1 MITLKKLKW
10 SNCFSYGSDNE
21 LQLDG
26 NTVTQIIGTN
36 GMGKSSIPLI
46 IEEAL
51 YNKNSKGIKKADI
64 PNRYVNDGYDIEL
77 DFEKDGNSYS
87 IQINRKSSIKILLIK
102 DGEDISSHTATNTYK
117 TIQDIIGIDFKT
129 FSQLVYQNTNA
140 SLQFLTATDTN
151 RKKFL
156 IDLLRLDEY
165 VQLFEVFKEASRDSS
180 SKLIEVTSEINTIE
194 RWLQTN
200 NLDGMIVQ
208 ELLNFEIDTEEDE
221 KSFRSLSIELANISE
236 KNKKILSN
244 NKYKDLLS
252 KINLDYINRIE
263 VTKKES
269 YDEYQKEVGQLEAA
283 KKASERML
291 EKLEKLG
298 DVCPTC
304 EQEVDAEFKNNL
316 ITQEKTLI
324 DSLKERKRSNE
335 KIIYRIK
342 NNNAQFDI
350 KEKGKKEWEDL
361 FRNIDNSLPSEILNE
376 EELKYKLSDVSNR
389 LKAAKKK
396 IEDIAKEN
404 EKRTKQN
411 TRIEIIQSQTNDFIE
426 KLEAAKKLL
435 NEYKELDSNLEILK
449 KAFST
454 NGLLAYKIENLV
466 KELEQLANTY
476 LAELSDG
483 RFTLEFIVSND
494 KLNVQITDNENI
506 VDILALSS
514 GELARVNTA
523 TLIAIRKLMSS
534 ISKSKINILFL
545 DEVINVLDDS
555 GREKMVE
562 VLLQEDLNT
571 YVVSHGWTHPL
582 LEKIEVINVLDDSGR
597 EKMVEVLLQEDLN
610 TYVVS
615 HGWTHP
621 LLEKVEV
628 VKEGNVSKLE
638 W

>member
-10 SNCFSYGSDNE
+10 SNCFSYGPDNE
-21 LQLDG
+21 LQLDD

-64 PNRYVNDGYDIEL
+64 PNRYINDGYDIEL
-77 DFEKDGNSYS
+77 EFEKSGKEYL
-87 IQINRKSSIKILLIK
+87 IRINRKNNIKVALLE

-117 TIQDIIGIDFKT
+117 SIQEIVGVDFKT

-156 IDLLRLDEY
+156 IDLLRLEEY
-165 VQLFEVFKEASRDSS
+165 VQLFEVFKEASRESS
-180 SKLIEVTSEINTIE
+180 NKMIEVSSEITTIE
-194 RWLQTN
+194 KWLSNNKLEATN
-200 NLDGMIVQ
+200 ILP
-208 ELLNFEIDTEEDE
+208 LLNLEIDTEEDE
-221 KSFRSLSIELANISE
+221 KTFRSLSIELKNISE
-236 KNKKILSN
+236 KNKKILKN
-244 NKYKDLLS
+244 NQYREMLS
-252 KINLDYINRIE
+252 AIDINEIQSSLETLPPI
-263 VTKKES
+263 ES
-269 YDEYQKEVGQLEAA
+269 YDKYQSIIGQVEGA
-283 KKASERML
+283 KRASDNMMQ
-291 EKLEKLG
+291 KLEQLG
-298 DVCPTC
+298 DKCPTC
-304 EQEVDAEFKNNL
+304 EQDIDAEFKNEL
-316 ITQEKTLI
+316 IRAERKTL
-324 DSLKERKRSNE
+324 DFLASKKEDNEDIIRQIKR
-335 KIIYRIK
+335 
-342 NNNAQFDI
+342 NNAARTNLSNAQ
-350 KEKGKKEWEDL
+350 KEWEDL
-361 FRNIDNSLPSEILNE
+361 FRSIDNTLPTNLLNA
-376 EELKYKLSDVSNR
+376 EELQEKLDEVSAK
-389 LKAAKKK
+389 LKTAKA
-396 IEDIAKEN
+396 EVANIASQN
-404 EKRTKQN
+404 EAITKRN
-411 TRIEIIQSQTNDFIE
+411 TRIEIIQAQTEGFIE
-426 KLEAAKKLL
+426 KLAAAQEVLDQQKD
-435 NEYKELDSNLEILK
+435 LDSNLEILK

-466 KELEQLANTY
+466 KELEELANSY

-534 ISKSKINILFL
+534 ISKSRINILFL
-545 DEVINVLDDS
+545 DEVINVLDES

-582 LEKIEVINVLDDSGR
+582 LEKIEV
-597 EKMVEVLLQEDLN
+597 
-610 TYVVS
+610 
-615 HGWTHP
+615 
-621 LLEKVEV
+621 

>member
-1 MITLKKLKW
+1 MITLKQLKW
-10 SNCFSYGSDNE
+10 NNCFSYGSDN
-21 LQLDG
+21 QLDLSD

-46 IEEAL
+46 IEEIL

-64 PNRYVNDGYDIEL
+64 PNRYINDGYNIFL
-77 DFEKDGNSYS
+77 SFEKDGSNYEISVD
-87 IQINRKSSIKILLIK
+87 RKSSIKVKLEK

-117 TIQDIIGIDFKT
+117 TIQEILGIDFKT

-156 IDLLRLDEY
+156 IDLLHLDEY
-165 VQLFEVFKEASRDSS
+165 VILFEVFKEASRESS
-180 SKLIEVTSEINTIE
+180 NKVIELTSEINTIE
-194 RWLQTN
+194 KWLNTN
-200 NLDGMIVQ
+200 KLESTNILPMLNL
-208 ELLNFEIDTEEDE
+208 EINTEEEE
-221 KSFRSLSIELANISE
+221 KEFRSLSIELENISE
-236 KNKKILSN
+236 KNKKILTN
-244 NKYKDLLS
+244 NQYKELLS
-252 KINLDYINRIE
+252 KINLDEITSIE
-263 VTKKES
+263 ISEKES
-269 YDEYQKEVGQLEAA
+269 YDEYQKEAGQLDAA
-283 KKASERML
+283 MKASRKML

-304 EQEVDAEFKNNL
+304 EQEVDTEFKDNL
-316 ITQEKTLI
+316 INEETALLASMDI
-324 DSLKERKRSNE
+324 RKRTNE
-335 KIIYRIK
+335 KLITKIK
-342 NNNAQFDI
+342 RNNALFD
-350 KEKGKKEWEDL
+350 KKQKTQKEWEELYRSIDKTLPPETINKADL
-361 FRNIDNSLPSEILNE
+361 EVKIQEVKTKLLEAKQEIE
-376 EELKYKLSDVSNR
+376 K
-389 LKAAKKK
+389 
-396 IEDIAKEN
+396 IAKEN
-404 EKRTKQN
+404 EKRTKSN
-411 TRIEIIQSQTNDFIE
+411 TRIEIIQNQTDGFIE
-426 KLEAAKKLL
+426 KLNTAK
-435 NEYKELDSNLEILK
+435 EILDQQRDLDTNLEILK

-466 KELEQLANTY
+466 KELEELTNTY

-534 ISKSKINILFL
+534 ISKSRINILFL

-582 LEKIEVINVLDDSGR
+582 LEKIEV
-597 EKMVEVLLQEDLN
+597 
-610 TYVVS
+610 
-615 HGWTHP
+615 
-621 LLEKVEV
+621 
-628 VKEGNVSKLE
+628 VKDGNVSRLE

>member
-1 MITLKKLKW
+1 MITLKQLKW
-10 SNCFSYGSDNE
+10 DNCFSYGSTNE
-21 LQLDG
+21 LDLSD

-46 IEEAL
+46 IEEVL

-64 PNRYVNDGYDIEL
+64 PNRYINDGYSIFL
-77 DFEKDGNSYS
+77 SFEKEGNNYAISVD
-87 IQINRKSSIKILLIK
+87 RKSSIKVKLEK

-117 TIQDIIGIDFKT
+117 TIQDILGIDFKT

-156 IDLLRLDEY
+156 IDLLHLDEY
-165 VQLFEVFKEASRDSS
+165 VILFEVFKEASRESS
-180 SKLIEVTSEINTIE
+180 NKVIELSSEINTIE
-194 RWLQTN
+194 KWLTTN
-200 NLDGMIVQ
+200 KLDSTNILPMLNL
-208 ELLNFEIDTEEDE
+208 EINTEEEE
-221 KSFRSLSIELANISE
+221 KQFRSLSIELENISE
-236 KNKKILSN
+236 KNKKILTN
-244 NKYKDLLS
+244 NQYKELLS
-252 KINLDYINRIE
+252 KINIDEINSIE
-263 VTKKES
+263 VSKES
-269 YDEYQKEVGQLEAA
+269 YDENNRMIGQMTEMI
-283 KKASERML
+283 KGSKAL
-291 EKLEKLG
+291 INKLESLG
-298 DVCPTC
+298 DKCPTC
-304 EQEVDAEFKNNL
+304 GQDIDLKFKEKLVTLETKRIDASEYQKKANQNIVERIKRNNAEF
-316 ITQEKTLI
+316 
-324 DSLKERKRSNE
+324 DRKQKS
-335 KIIYRIK
+335 
-342 NNNAQFDI
+342 Q
-350 KEKGKKEWEDL
+350 KEWEDL
-361 FRNIDNSLPSEILNE
+361 FRSIDKTLPAETVAK
-376 EELKYKLSDVSNR
+376 EELENKIHEVR
-389 LKAAKKK
+389 LKLTNAKRELEK
-396 IEDIAKEN
+396 ISKEN
-404 EKRTKQN
+404 ERRTREN
-411 TRIEIIQSQTNDFIE
+411 TRIEIIQAQTNGFID
-426 KLEAAKKLL
+426 KLNAAQKLL
-435 NEYKELDSNLEILK
+435 NEQKELDSNLEILK

-466 KELEQLANTY
+466 KELEDLTNTY

-545 DEVINVLDDS
+545 DEVINVLDDA

-571 YVVSHGWTHPL
+571 Y
-582 LEKIEVINVLDDSGR
+582 I
-597 EKMVEVLLQEDLN
+597 
-610 TYVVS
+610 VS

-628 VKEGNVSKLE
+628 IKKGNVSKLE

>member
-376 EELKYKLSDVSNR
+376 EELKYKLSDVSNK

-426 KLEAAKKLL
+426 KLEAAKKVL

-582 LEKIEVINVLDDSGR
+582 LEKIEVI
-597 EKMVEVLLQEDLN
+597 KQ
-610 TYVVS
+610 
-615 HGWTHP
+615 
-621 LLEKVEV
+621 
-628 VKEGNVSKLE
+628 GNVSKLE

>member
-10 SNCFSYGSDNE
+10 SNCFSYGPDNE
-21 LQLDG
+21 LQLDD

-64 PNRYVNDGYDIEL
+64 PNRYINDGYDIEL
-77 DFEKDGNSYS
+77 EFEKSGKEYL
-87 IQINRKSSIKILLIK
+87 IRINRKNNIKVALLE

-117 TIQDIIGIDFKT
+117 SIQEILGIDFKT

-156 IDLLRLDEY
+156 IDLLRLEEY
-165 VQLFEVFKEASRDSS
+165 VQLFEVFKEASRESS
-180 SKLIEVTSEINTIE
+180 NKMIEVSSEITTIE
-194 RWLQTN
+194 KWLSNNKLEATN
-200 NLDGMIVQ
+200 ILP
-208 ELLNFEIDTEEDE
+208 LLNLEIDTDEDE
-221 KSFRSLSIELANISE
+221 KIFRSLSIELKNISE
-236 KNKKILSN
+236 KNKKILRN
-244 NKYKDLLS
+244 NQYKEMLS
-252 KINLDYINRIE
+252 KINIDELQSLPPVE
-263 VTKKES
+263 KLS
-269 YDEYQKEVGQLEAA
+269 YDKFQNIIGQVEGAKRASDKMLQKLEQLED
-283 KKASERML
+283 K
-291 EKLEKLG
+291 
-298 DVCPTC
+298 CPTC
-304 EQEVDAEFKNNL
+304 EQDIDADFKDKL
-316 ITQEKTLI
+316 IQAEKKTLGF
-324 DSLKERKRSNE
+324 LALQKKENEDIIE
-335 KIIYRIK
+335 KIKKDNTEFARR
-342 NNNAQFDI
+342 
-350 KEKGKKEWEDL
+350 EKLQKEWEDL
-361 FRNIDNSLPSEILNE
+361 FRNIDNTLPSNILDAEELQERLDKVTQKLKEAKAKLADIASQNE
-376 EELKYKLSDVSNR
+376 E
-389 LKAAKKK
+389 
-396 IEDIAKEN
+396 IT
-404 EKRTKQN
+404 KRN
-411 TRIEIIQSQTNDFIE
+411 TRIEIIEAQTDGFLK
-426 KLEAAKKLL
+426 KLAAAKEVL
-435 NEYKELDSNLEILK
+435 NEQQELDSNLEILK

-466 KELEQLANTY
+466 KELEELANSY

-534 ISKSKINILFL
+534 ISKSRINILFL
-545 DEVINVLDDS
+545 DEVINVLDES

-582 LEKIEVINVLDDSGR
+582 LEKIEV
-597 EKMVEVLLQEDLN
+597 
-610 TYVVS
+610 
-615 HGWTHP
+615 
-621 LLEKVEV
+621 